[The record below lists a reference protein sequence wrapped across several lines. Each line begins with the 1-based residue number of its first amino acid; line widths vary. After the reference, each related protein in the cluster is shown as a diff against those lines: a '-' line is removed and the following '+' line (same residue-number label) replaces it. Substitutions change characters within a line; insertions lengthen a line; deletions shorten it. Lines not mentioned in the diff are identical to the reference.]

1 MLHPQH
7 QLNQL
12 FLRQALQISAI
23 HLPMDSGIAPADKG
37 VGNYIGHSGIIVDCE
52 QQLFLCP
59 VECALNTQVGQIPRR
74 IVHAGIFP
82 IDEDHA

>member
-37 VGNYIGHSGIIVDCE
+37 VGNYSSIGLESTSASH
-52 QQLFLCP
+52 QQLMLW
-59 VECALNTQVGQIPRR
+59 G
-74 IVHAGIFP
+74 
-82 IDEDHA
+82 